1 MNPNTA
7 LPILVV
13 ALVATGWIAPTLAA
27 TVTED
32 VHAQQEDAPEWDVIV
47 QDDDDEEQVLFA
59 APSPGPNGDFAT
71 VVEGDDGAGTLE
83 LELAEIESG
92 GRGINPG
99 TRSDFG
105 DVFRVE
111 NRLDG
116 ERTVSVAITSDD
128 PSADLGALRDAVGFY
143 AGGDPADTIDGDG
156 AVSVAP
162 GESVPIGLTIDLTDG
177 ALAGE
182 SFAFAF
188 EFVVVGGDEQTATA
202 ADADSDAGADPDAE
216 SADDGERA
224 DDESADDGERAND
237 ESAADESADDGD
249 DGSPDLTPTPTPTPD
264 AAGGDAPASPE
275 PTPATDPGE
284 SPSESDT
291 PDATETPSDD
301 GSGGTNSGLAG
312 PFAFVTAAVV
322 LVSALSTLLAWR
334 NGIGR

>member
-13 ALVATGWIAPTLAA
+13 TLVATGWIAPTLAA

-32 VHAQQEDAPEWDVIV
+32 VQAQQEDAPEWDVIV
-47 QDDDDEEQVLFA
+47 QNDDDEEQVLFA
-59 APSPGPNGDFAT
+59 EPSPGPNGDFAT
-71 VVEGDDGAGTLE
+71 IVEGDDGAGTLE

-92 GRGINPG
+92 GDGLNPG
-99 TRSDFG
+99 TRSEFG

-128 PSADLGALRDAVGFY
+128 SSADLEALRDVVGFY
-143 AGGDPADTIDGDG
+143 VGGDPADTIDGDG

-177 ALAGE
+177 DLGGE

-188 EFVVVGGDEQTATA
+188 EFVVVGGDEQTTTA
-202 ADADSDAGADPDAE
+202 AADGGSEGD
-216 SADDGERA
+216 
-224 DDESADDGERAND
+224 
-237 ESAADESADDGD
+237 ADDGD
-249 DGSPDLTPTPTPTPD
+249 SDADDGSTDATPTPTPE
-264 AAGGDAPASPE
+264 AATGDAPASPDS
-275 PTPATDPGE
+275 TPAADPGG
-284 SPSESDT
+284 SPSESDAT
-291 PDATETPSDD
+291 DATGTPSDD
-301 GSGGTNSGLAG
+301 GSGGANSGLAG

>member
-1 MNPNTA
+1 MNPHTA
-7 LPILVV
+7 LSILVV
-13 ALVATGWIAPTLAA
+13 GLVATGWIAPTLAA

-32 VHAQQEDAPEWDVIV
+32 VQAQQEDVPEWDVIV
-47 QDDDDEEQVLFA
+47 QDDADEEQVLFA
-59 APSPGPNGDFAT
+59 EPSPGPNGDFAT

-92 GRGINPG
+92 GDGLNPG
-99 TRSDFG
+99 TRSDFS

-116 ERTVSVAITSDD
+116 ERAVSVAITSDD
-128 PSADLGALRDAVGFY
+128 SSADLEALRDVVGFY
-143 AGGDPADTIDGDG
+143 VGGDPADTIDGDG
-156 AVSVAP
+156 SVSVAP
-162 GESVPIGLTIDLTDG
+162 GESVPIGLTIDLTAAD
-177 ALAGE
+177 LAGE
-182 SFAFAF
+182 SFGFAF
-188 EFVVVGGDEQTATA
+188 EFVVVGDDGAATA
-202 ADADSDAGADPDAE
+202 AADGDGDSD
-216 SADDGERA
+216 
-224 DDESADDGERAND
+224 
-237 ESAADESADDGD
+237 ADDGD
-249 DGSPDLTPTPTPTPD
+249 SDADDGDGSTDVTPTPTPTPE
-264 AAGGDAPASPE
+264 AATGDAPASPDS
-275 PTPATDPGE
+275 TPATDPGE